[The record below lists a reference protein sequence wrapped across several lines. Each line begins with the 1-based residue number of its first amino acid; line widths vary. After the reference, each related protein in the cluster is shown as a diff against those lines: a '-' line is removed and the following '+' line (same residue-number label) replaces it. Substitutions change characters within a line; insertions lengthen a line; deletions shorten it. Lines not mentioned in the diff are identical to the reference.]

1 VGCASFARITSTT
14 LPAFDDGRTAHQE
27 RRRVTIAQH
36 HGGDRRPIAD
46 RITSSRFH
54 HVERDGVTTAA
65 GERAMGIALSG
76 ARKGRAGQQ
85 RKSGRNCRF
94 YWRIRLILA
103 CHNLPWFQS

>member
-1 VGCASFARITSTT
+1 MT
-14 LPAFDDGRTAHQE
+14 DDTAHQE

-36 HGGDRRPIAD
+36 HGADRRPIAD
-46 RITSSRFH
+46 GITSSRHH

-65 GERAMGIALSG
+65 GEMAMGLALSG
-76 ARKGRAGQQ
+76 AGKGRAGQQ

-103 CHNLPWFQS
+103 CHNLPWFQR